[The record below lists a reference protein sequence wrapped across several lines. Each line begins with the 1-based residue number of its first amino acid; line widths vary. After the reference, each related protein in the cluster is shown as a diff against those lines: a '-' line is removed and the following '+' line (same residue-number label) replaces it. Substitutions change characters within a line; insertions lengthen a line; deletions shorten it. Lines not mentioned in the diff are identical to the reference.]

1 MRAVTCRSPRSS
13 RNMNDT
19 RRRRIRDRSSG
30 TATLI
35 SEGCRVSGVLTGS
48 CDFQVNGEVEGDC
61 EIDSTLMLAKSGLWK
76 GTIRAANVVISGHV
90 EGDIFASGNVEIT
103 DTARITG
110 TVSGGAIAVA
120 EGAVVEGIMKTT
132 SQSEPTEFVEKRNS
146 GA

>member
-1 MRAVTCRSPRSS
+1 
-13 RNMNDT
+13 MNET
-19 RRRRIRDRSSG
+19 RRRRLRDRASG

-76 GTIRAANVVISGHV
+76 GTIRARNVVVSGHV

-110 TVSGGAIAVA
+110 TVSAEAIAVA
-120 EGAVVEGIMKTT
+120 EGAVVDGVMKTS
-132 SQSEPTEFVEKRNS
+132 SQPEPLEFIEKRQTDS
-146 GA
+146 